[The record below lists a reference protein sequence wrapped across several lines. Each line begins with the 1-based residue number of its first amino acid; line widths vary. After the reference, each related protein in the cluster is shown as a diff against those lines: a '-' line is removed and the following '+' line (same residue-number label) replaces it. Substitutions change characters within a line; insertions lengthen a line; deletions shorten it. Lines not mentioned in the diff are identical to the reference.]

1 MQFSPIRTIV
11 MFAIIV
17 FGVLFALPSMLPQA
31 ARDALPDWL
40 PNETVVLGLD
50 LQGGSHLLLQ
60 VNEESIV
67 TERLADL
74 RRDARNILANDN
86 GIGNIITTD
95 PATNS
100 ITIELMDAS
109 QQATALTALENL
121 QNTVG
126 GQVFSGVG
134 GTNEIAIAPDGDNLV
149 TVTLTPEGIE
159 QRMSSLVAQS
169 IEVVRNRIDELGTT
183 EPTIQRQGTNRLLVQ
198 VPGFGD
204 STRLKNIISQT
215 ARLTFHMVYP
225 GMTAD
230 QAEAQGLPPG
240 TMILPSQDG
249 TRELLYE
256 DIALGGESLVDAQ
269 PAYDQQRS
277 IPVVSFRFDT
287 RGAITF
293 GEITSANVGQRFAI
307 VLDNQVITA
316 PVIQQPITG
325 GSGQISGSFTTASAN
340 DLAVLLRGGAL
351 PASLD
356 IVEERSVSA
365 GLGADSIRAG
375 VTAGII
381 GAIAVV
387 AFMVLAYG
395 LFGVFANLA
404 VIINVVL
411 VLGVLSML
419 GATLTLPGIAGIV
432 LTIGMAV
439 DANVLIFERIRE
451 EMAAGRS
458 KIAAIEAGFQRAMAT
473 ILDANITTLIAAV
486 VLFYL
491 GSGPVQGFAVTLAIG
506 ILTTLFTAYLVT
518 LFIVGRWY
526 KWARP
531 KTLRIQLLRIVP
543 DGTKL
548 PFMAIRRIVLALS
561 IAASILSLG
570 WFGIHGLNLGID
582 FRGGSSMEIQA
593 NDGVAEPGNVREAL
607 SQLGLGDVQVQGF
620 GEADSLLVR
629 VQTQDGG
636 ASAQQV
642 AVEEVRLAVE
652 ALDYTMRGTE
662 TVGPTV
668 SAELAMT
675 GAIGLG
681 VALLG
686 ILVYLWFR
694 FEWQFAVGAI
704 VTTAHD
710 VILTIGLFAFV
721 GLEFN
726 ASSIAAILT
735 IVGYSLND
743 TVVIYDRIRE
753 YRMKY
758 KKVALPEIIDIA
770 INSTLPRTILT
781 ATTTFLALMALVVF
795 GGEVIRSFTISM
807 AWGVLVGTY
816 SSIFIAAPILIY
828 LGLTTRADQADG
840 GKDVTDAGEP
850 SDSAAS

>member
-1 MQFSPIRTIV
+1 MQFSPIRTII
-11 MFAIIV
+11 MFAVIV
-17 FGVLFALPSMLPQA
+17 LGVLFALPSMLPQA

-40 PNETVVLGLD
+40 PRETVVLGLD

-74 RRDARNILANDN
+74 RRDARSILANDN

-95 PATNS
+95 AAAKS
-100 ITIELMDAS
+100 ITIELMDPS
-109 QQATALTALENL
+109 QQATALTALEGL

-134 GTNEIAIAPDGDNLV
+134 GTNEIAIAADDA
-149 TVTLTPEGIE
+149 THISITLTPEGIE

-183 EPTIQRQGTNRLLVQ
+183 EPSIQRQGSNRLLVQ

-249 TRELLYE
+249 SRELLYE

-269 PAYDQQRS
+269 PAYDQQRG
-277 IPVVSFRFDT
+277 IPVVSFKFDT

-307 VLDNQVITA
+307 VLDNEVITA

-375 VTAGII
+375 ITAGII

-395 LFGVFANLA
+395 LFGFFADLA

-411 VLGVLSML
+411 ILGVLSML

-432 LTIGMAV
+432 LTVGMAV
-439 DANVLIFERIRE
+439 DANVLIYERIRE
-451 EMAAGRS
+451 ELAAGRS

-526 KWARP
+526 KWVRP
-531 KTLRIQLLRIVP
+531 KTLKIQFLRIIP
-543 DGTKL
+543 DGTKI
-548 PFMAIRRIVLALS
+548 PFMAVRKYVLALS
-561 IAASILSLG
+561 ILASVLSLG

-593 NDGVAEPGNVREAL
+593 NSGTADSGEIREAL

-636 ASAQQV
+636 ASAQQA
-642 AVEEVRLAVE
+642 AVDEVRTAVE

-668 SAELAMT
+668 SSELALT

-704 VTTAHD
+704 ISTAHD
-710 VILTIGLFAFV
+710 VILTIGLFAFA

-758 KKVALPEIIDIA
+758 KKMGLSEIIDIA

-781 ATTTFLALMALVVF
+781 ATTTFLALMALVIF

-828 LGLTTRADQADG
+828 LGLTSRADQVEE
-840 GKDVTDAGEP
+840 GKGLSDDREP
-850 SDSAAS
+850 SDSAAG